1 MPKEDKTITKYTSE
15 QIDKMQSK
23 FIGRD
28 YSDTWYRK
36 HFREMMRYIKWL
48 NGNG

>member
-1 MPKEDKTITKYTSE
+1 MRKDDETITKYTNE
-15 QIDKMQSK
+15 YIDKMQVKFNSK
-23 FIGRD
+23 NF
-28 YSDTWYRK
+28 SDTWYRK